1 MKLAKDGKTTLRN
14 WLMTRLIGI
23 QVNNWK
29 LLGLLNIAIC
39 RRIRVIEVKEAL
51 RKVKLEKAI
60 ELDSIPFEVLN
71 VQVIKESNG

>member
-1 MKLAKDGKTTLRN
+1 M
-14 WLMTRLIGI
+14 
-23 QVNNWK
+23 NNWK
-29 LLGLLNIAIC
+29 LLGLLKIAIC

-71 VQVIKESNG
+71 V